1 MQPDLRKKLFEHSK
15 ETRFFQNGG
24 TKQDISTKK
33 SNQITL
39 DLLTFC
45 LVLVASVAATAAEPA
60 ENPIIP
66 TGAELELLHTR
77 QAKLNSGL
85 TEGPAAAPDGSIY
98 FTDMPFGKDN
108 GMILR
113 FDPRT
118 RKTSVFANNSG
129 KSNGLAFDAD
139 GNLLSCDGADGGS
152 RSVRRWNLKTG
163 ESEVLADRYQGKRFN
178 SPNDLCVD
186 VKGRVYFAE
195 LYRLKAAD

>member
-1 MQPDLRKKLFEHSK
+1 MNIRKSG
-15 ETRFFQNGG
+15 NYPA
-24 TKQDISTKK
+24 
-33 SNQITL
+33 
-39 DLLTFC
+39 LLTCC
-45 LVLVASVAATAAEPA
+45 LLAVASVAATAAEQA

-77 QAKLNSGL
+77 QVKLNSGL

-98 FTDMPFGKDN
+98 FTDMPFGKDI

-118 RKTSVFANNSG
+118 RKTSVFANHSG

-152 RSVRRWNLKTG
+152 RSVQRWNLKTG
-163 ESEVLADRYQGKRFN
+163 ESEVVADRYQGKRFN
-178 SPNDLCVD
+178 SPNDLSVD
-186 VKGRVYFAE
+186 LRGRSYFT
-195 LYRLKAAD
+195 